1 MKLTNAE
8 IRNIYLPNDTK
19 LSQENLNLDEILLNQ
34 ITHEKKIE
42 KYQKLSSNERLQKQV
57 KQQKPPHVG

>member
-1 MKLTNAE
+1 
-8 IRNIYLPNDTK
+8 